1 MAMQLDQL
9 NGLACELKQMDN
21 APVSIGQV
29 VAAEGEA
36 LRIQAPFD
44 FPPDLAAG
52 TKLKLTATA
61 PDGSFS
67 VLAGNVV
74 EVGGSL
80 LTLHGINNVKE
91 YGQRRFFRV
100 DVNIPGE
107 IRQEGLFA
115 RPDPIPVVVRNLSVG
130 GVLFRSE
137 KIFLPETAIR
147 LDPSFFSGD
156 GEELHA
162 VILRGQRLDGG
173 MAYGAGFAEMP
184 DWLEDQLSNFIF
196 SMQRGRAH

>member
-91 YGQRRFFRV
+91 YGQRRFSGWMSTSRGKSARRACS
-100 DVNIPGE
+100 PG
-107 IRQEGLFA
+107 RT
-115 RPDPIPVVVRNLSVG
+115 
-130 GVLFRSE
+130 RS
-137 KIFLPETAIR
+137 R
-147 LDPSFFSGD
+147 
-156 GEELHA
+156 
-162 VILRGQRLDGG
+162 
-173 MAYGAGFAEMP
+173 
-184 DWLEDQLSNFIF
+184 W
-196 SMQRGRAH
+196 

>member
-9 NGLACELKQMDN
+9 NGLACELKQMEN

-80 LTLHGINNVKE
+80 LTLHGLNNVKE
-91 YGQRRFFRV
+91 YSQRRFFRV
-100 DVNIPGE
+100 DVNIPGQ
-107 IRQEGLFA
+107 IFQKGLFA
-115 RPDPIPVVVRNLSVG
+115 QPDPIPVVIRNLSVG

-147 LDPSFFSGD
+147 LDPSFFSED

>member
-74 EVGGSL
+74 EVGGS
-80 LTLHGINNVKE
+80 
-91 YGQRRFFRV
+91 
-100 DVNIPGE
+100 
-107 IRQEGLFA
+107 
-115 RPDPIPVVVRNLSVG
+115 
-130 GVLFRSE
+130 
-137 KIFLPETAIR
+137 
-147 LDPSFFSGD
+147 
-156 GEELHA
+156 
-162 VILRGQRLDGG
+162 
-173 MAYGAGFAEMP
+173 
-184 DWLEDQLSNFIF
+184 
-196 SMQRGRAH
+196 

>member
-80 LTLHGINNVKE
+80 LTLHGLNNVKE

-107 IRQEGLFA
+107 IRQEGLPGRTRSRWWSA
-115 RPDPIPVVVRNLSVG
+115 TSAWAACSSALKRYSSPKPPSGSIPRFSPG
-130 GVLFRSE
+130 MGRSC
-137 KIFLPETAIR
+137 T
-147 LDPSFFSGD
+147 
-156 GEELHA
+156 
-162 VILRGQRLDGG
+162 Q
-173 MAYGAGFAEMP
+173 
-184 DWLEDQLSNFIF
+184 
-196 SMQRGRAH
+196 

>member
-100 DVNIPGE
+100 DVNIPG
-107 IRQEGLFA
+107 
-115 RPDPIPVVVRNLSVG
+115 
-130 GVLFRSE
+130 
-137 KIFLPETAIR
+137 
-147 LDPSFFSGD
+147 
-156 GEELHA
+156 
-162 VILRGQRLDGG
+162 
-173 MAYGAGFAEMP
+173 
-184 DWLEDQLSNFIF
+184 
-196 SMQRGRAH
+196 